1 MEPWPTEATLE
12 AAATAAEAVELLPR
26 QFAAAAAAAVAGCV
40 GASSWLSPLL
50 PLPELSIRKGLR
62 NKRNTFHG
70 TFRLLI
76 SRRYGVRVRVPDF
89 IGQICSKYFK
99 TPMGFWKSRLLPL
112 ADAEVDALESSE
124 CSIRT
129 GPKQMAKFWGVILLR
144 SDWAVTRHKWSIS
157 RNKVVYVPNSDN

>member
-1 MEPWPTEATLE
+1 MDPQLPWPPWPTGATE
-12 AAATAAEAVELLPR
+12 AAGPDAEELPPR
-26 QFAAAAAAAVAGCV
+26 QFAAAVAAAARKVV
-40 GASSWLSPLL
+40 STSMWLSPLL

-99 TPMGFWKSRLLPL
+99 TPIGFWKSRLPPL
-112 ADAEVDALESSE
+112 VDVGAETPESSE

-157 RNKVVYVPNSDN
+157 RNKVVCVN